1 MLSNICV
8 ISLILLSTALLV
20 MAYGSKKKIEMLEIN
35 LRQAKDRIIA
45 LQIRNTLLEANSSKK
60 KYDDNIKD
68 AVFVAMKSSHPDNG
82 GKQEDFVK
90 FRKMYESMKG

>member
-45 LQIRNTLLEANSSKK
+45 LQIRNTLLEANCSKK